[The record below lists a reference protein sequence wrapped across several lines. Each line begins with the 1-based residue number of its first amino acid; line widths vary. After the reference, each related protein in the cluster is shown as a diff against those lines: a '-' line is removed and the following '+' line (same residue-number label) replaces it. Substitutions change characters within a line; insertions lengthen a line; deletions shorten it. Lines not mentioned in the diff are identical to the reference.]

1 MGLAYA
7 NFMDRRMEIEPPVW
21 SASANGVAVGQP
33 GLLES
38 IAPIVLPVLLISS
51 NTLLTSLATSSN
63 PQLAGFAQR
72 WQPYAAIIGNA
83 NLALLLAGL
92 LAMWTYARQKG
103 ATRDGMAVLSEEA
116 LGGAGIIILITAAGG
131 AFGATLQ
138 AAQVGPAIQ
147 ELFPMREAGVGLAV
161 LFLAFG
167 MSSLIKIAQGSSTVA
182 MITTA
187 GMLAALVQ
195 DAQLPFNLVYVGTA
209 ISAGSLVGTWMND
222 SGFWVFSKMGGV
234 PEKQTLLTWTPVAA
248 LVGMTAMVMTV
259 ILSLLLPLT

>member
-1 MGLAYA
+1 
-7 NFMDRRMEIEPPVW
+7 MDAGGGGAAC
-21 SASANGVAVGQP
+21 ASAERHRGRAARVGT
-33 GLLES
+33 ERFEDRS
-38 IAPIVLPVLLISS
+38 LPVLE
-51 NTLLTSLATSSN
+51 NGADV
-63 PQLAGFAQR
+63 
-72 WQPYAAIIGNA
+72 AA
-83 NLALLLAGL
+83 
-92 LAMWTYARQKG
+92 
-103 ATRDGMAVLSEEA
+103 D
-116 LGGAGIIILITAAGG
+116 
-131 AFGATLQ
+131 
-138 AAQVGPAIQ
+138 
-147 ELFPMREAGVGLAV
+147 EAGVGLAV